1 MIVIWRPC
9 SNGKTRCADTP
20 DSQDFVLTSLPRLA
34 GQFIAIEF
42 TLNIFGVVVSHNPT
56 GSTSSDTAMLTVT
69 TRWRTGE

>member
-1 MIVIWRPC
+1 
-9 SNGKTRCADTP
+9 
-20 DSQDFVLTSLPRLA
+20 VLTSLPRLA